1 MTSFVLCG
9 TGWRS
14 LFFIRIAS
22 ALKDE
27 FRIASIY
34 THREDKMSELI
45 EKGYKAYLSLD
56 DALAASHDAVIVAS
70 GDNGFYS
77 LLKELE
83 SRGETVLSETTF
95 SSLSEEEM
103 DDVSN
108 MSGYT
113 LEQYWHTPL
122 YGSINAVLGKIG
134 KIESVYLSALH
145 NHHAASIMRGIFPSL
160 EINDVRRLLDTSSRC
175 LKTGSR
181 KGLERGGKMEDYT
194 RKITSVEFKTGEVFI
209 TDFSSNQ
216 YHSYIIPSR
225 IEIRGERGVITEKGV
240 TYISSEGYPV
250 REDFV
255 FSREESKL
263 NHTPTLSHVTLGGE
277 VVFKNDFYPLPF
289 SDDEI
294 AIASILRE
302 FSKGKLDYSIAEG
315 VEDARIGN
323 LF

>member
-1 MTSFVLCG
+1 MTRFVLCG

-56 DALAASHDAVIVAS
+56 DALAVAHDGVIVA
-70 GDNGFYS
+70 GGERGFYP
-77 LLKELE
+77 LMMELDK
-83 SRGETVLSETTF
+83 RGETILSETTF
-95 SSLSEEEM
+95 SSLTTDEM
-103 DDVSN
+103 DDVAHIP
-108 MSGYT
+108 GFT

-122 YGSINAVLGKIG
+122 YASLKSALPKIG
-134 KIESVYLSALH
+134 KVESVYLSALH

-160 EINDVRRLLDTSSRC
+160 EINDVRRLLDSSSKC

-181 KGLERGGKMEDYT
+181 KGLEREMEMEDYT
-194 RKITSVEFKTGEVFI
+194 RKITAVEFKSGEVFI

-225 IEIRGERGVITEKGV
+225 IEIRGERGVITEKAV
-240 TYISSEGYPV
+240 TYISSSGYPV

-255 FSREESKL
+255 FSREETKL

-302 FSKGKLDYSIAEG
+302 FSQGELTYSIADG
-315 VEDARIGN
+315 VEDARVGN